1 MRSLIQYILLALLLL
16 LVQVLVLN
24 NIHLGNIA
32 TPFLYIWL
40 ILKLPNEMSRP
51 LVITTGFLV
60 GLVVDLFANTPGMHA
75 FATSLLAYMKE
86 PMMVL
91 YVPREDIKTGVASV
105 KLMGMGGY
113 LRFLATAVLLF
124 CTTIYVIEAFTF
136 FNLGLMAL
144 KILTSAVLTFLLI
157 AGVDG
162 LRPGVAAGKQQ

>member
-1 MRSLIQYILLALLLL
+1 
-16 LVQVLVLN
+16 
-24 NIHLGNIA
+24 
-32 TPFLYIWL
+32 
-40 ILKLPNEMSRP
+40 
-51 LVITTGFLV
+51 
-60 GLVVDLFANTPGMHA
+60 
-75 FATSLLAYMKE
+75 
-86 PMMVL
+86 
-91 YVPREDIKTGVASV
+91 VPREDIKTGVASV